1 MYDYDHKEI
10 HGAKNISSSFQLVY
24 CSKLSYS
31 IPIRG
36 IGYSI

>member
-1 MYDYDHKEI
+1 MYDYNHKES
-10 HGAKNISSSFQLVY
+10 HGAKYISSSFQLVY